1 LIEINLA
8 PGAQIGRSTGSRRAS
23 IAMPSLPQFGGDSR
37 MLGLAALGIFAV
49 LAVGWLIFAQGS
61 RRADLEAR
69 VASEA
74 ADSSRYAA
82 TIALVSDL
90 QARQDTIRQQIAVI
104 RDVDQRRF
112 VWPRLMDEVSR
123 ALPPFTWLTQI
134 TSTPVAAATGDAA
147 ADSVALAVVGPAFT
161 IQGNAGSTQALTRF
175 MKNLEDSHFIRDVT
189 LVTSEQVD
197 ADGRTIHR
205 FTLEARYETPPSS
218 VIETVPFV
226 VVE

>member
-8 PGAQIGRSTGSRRAS
+8 PGAQVGRSTRSRQTA
-23 IAMPSLPQFGGDSR
+23 IAMPSLPQLGGDSR
-37 MLGLAALGIFAV
+37 TLGLAALGLVAV
-49 LAVGWLIFAQGS
+49 LAVGWLLISQGS
-61 RRADLEAR
+61 RQAALESR
-69 VASEA
+69 VSSEV
-74 ADSSRYAA
+74 ADSARFAA

-90 QARQDTIRQQIAVI
+90 QARQDTIRAQIAVI

-123 ALPPFTWLTQI
+123 ALPAFTWITQI
-134 TSTPVAAATGDAA
+134 TSTPAAAPTGEEDATEVRA
-147 ADSVALAVVGPAFT
+147 VGPAFT

-205 FTLEARYETPPSS
+205 YTLEARYETPPVE
-218 VIETVPFV
+218 VIETVPYV

>member
-8 PGAQIGRSTGSRRAS
+8 PGAQVGRSARSRRAS
-23 IAMPSLPQFGGDSR
+23 FALPSLPQLGGDSR
-37 MLGLAALGIFAV
+37 TGLVALGAIML
-49 LAVGWLIFAQGS
+49 LAVGWLLWSQGS
-61 RRADLEAR
+61 RQSTLEAR
-69 VASEA
+69 VASEV
-74 ADSSRYAA
+74 ADSSRFAA
-82 TIALVSDL
+82 TIALVTDL
-90 QARQDTIRQQIAVI
+90 QARQDTIRQQIDVI
-104 RDVDQRRF
+104 RDVDQRRY

-123 ALPPFTWLTQI
+123 ALPAYTWLTQI
-134 TSTPVAAATGDAA
+134 TSTAIAREAA
-147 ADSVALAVVGPAFT
+147 ADTTVRTVVGPAFT

-175 MKNLEDSHFIRDVT
+175 MKNLEDSYFIRDVT

-218 VIETVPFV
+218 VVETVPFV